1 MLIDEISTLPEDLQD
16 YPMQIEERFVLGSR
30 SANAPEDVDFFNHSC
45 SPNAGFRGQLFLVA
59 MRDIAV
65 GEEVTFDY
73 AMVVSKSNGSS
84 IEFEMDCTCGEPA
97 CRGRITESDWQRP
110 ELRRMYRGYFSQY
123 LEERIEAEENA
134 KLSD

>member
-1 MLIDEISTLPEDLQD
+1 MRLKMSTSS
-16 YPMQIEERFVLGSR
+16 IV
-30 SANAPEDVDFFNHSC
+30 SC
-45 SPNAGFRGQLFLVA
+45 WPNAGFRGQIFLVA

-97 CRGRITESDWQRP
+97 CRGRITESDWQRQ
-110 ELRRMYRGYFSQY
+110 ELRPMYRGYFSQY